1 MDSAP
6 PSSPTAPPWPCP
18 GRHLVLIG
26 PTGAGK
32 STVGRQL
39 ARLLRAPFVDLDEQI
54 EAQTG
59 APIPLIFEHEGE
71 AGFRQRESGAL
82 ELALGADP
90 PSVLATG
97 GGAVLAV
104 ANRLQMAR
112 HGYLIY
118 LRTPVAVQIARLARD
133 CRRPLLQAP
142 DREQRLRQMA
152 ATRNPIYEALAD
164 VSLDSIGD
172 NPKRTARRLAA
183 LQGWLPAA
191 DKDLENHD
199 APS

>member
-1 MDSAP
+1 MESAAAP
-6 PSSPTAPPWPCP
+6 DHPAPPWPCP

-54 EAQTG
+54 EAQSG

-71 AGFRQRESGAL
+71 AGFRQRESEAL
-82 ELALGADP
+82 AQALTADP

-112 HGYLIY
+112 RGYLVY

-133 CRRPLLQAP
+133 GRRPLLQAP

-164 VSLDSIGD
+164 ISLDSIGD

-183 LQGWLPAA
+183 LHGWLPNAEQ
-191 DKDLENHD
+191 DLEQHH